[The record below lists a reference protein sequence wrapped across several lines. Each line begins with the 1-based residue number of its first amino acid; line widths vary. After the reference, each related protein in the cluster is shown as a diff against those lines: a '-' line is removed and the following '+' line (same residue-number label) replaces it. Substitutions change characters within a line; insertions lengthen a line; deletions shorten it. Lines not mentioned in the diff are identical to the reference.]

1 MSKRDE
7 LIQALGAAIQAD
19 EGLAPGDCRHLVL
32 VFRAEGTQSSLQ
44 AVCFQADGSYGYK
57 VAKRHDQQ
65 GAQGVLETLRDEMA
79 KTEKEPWGAC
89 LVRVDGESGE
99 LDLEFEYDDPDR
111 WDYAK
116 TTQEAWLDTLRP
128 KG

>member
-19 EGLAPGDCRHLVL
+19 EGLTPGECRHLVL
-32 VFRAEGTQSSLQ
+32 VFSTEGTQSTMQ

-57 VAKRHDQQ
+57 VAKRQDKQ
-65 GAQGVLETLRDEMA
+65 GAQGVLESLRDEMA
-79 KTEKEPWGAC
+79 KTEKAPWGAC

-99 LDLEFEYDDPDR
+99 MDLEFEYDDPGR
-111 WDYAK
+111 WDDAK
-116 TTQEAWLDTLRP
+116 LSHDAWIDSFRP
-128 KG
+128 KD